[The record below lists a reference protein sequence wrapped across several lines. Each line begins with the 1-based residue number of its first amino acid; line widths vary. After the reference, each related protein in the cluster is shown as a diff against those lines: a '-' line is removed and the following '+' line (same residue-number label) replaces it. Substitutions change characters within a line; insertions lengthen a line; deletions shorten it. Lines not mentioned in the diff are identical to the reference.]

1 MSANI
6 NLNELRERVLSSQH
20 NDTDFPNDPSHSVF
34 VNNEGNIVLDPND
47 AQGRPLS
54 KVPLKTFAS

>member
-6 NLNELRERVLSSQH
+6 NLNELRERVLSSQQ
-20 NDTDFPNDPSHSVF
+20 NDTDFPNDSRSVF
-34 VNNEGNIVLDPND
+34 VDNSGNIVLDPND

-54 KVPLKTFAS
+54 KVPLKTFAH